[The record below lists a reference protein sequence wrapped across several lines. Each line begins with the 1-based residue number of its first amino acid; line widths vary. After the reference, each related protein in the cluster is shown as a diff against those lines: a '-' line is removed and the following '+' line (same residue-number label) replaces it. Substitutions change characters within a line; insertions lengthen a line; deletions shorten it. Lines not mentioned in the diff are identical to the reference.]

1 MLWLRDGRA
10 RSNATMI
17 PTPAIDRRAFRSVRS
32 YYFRDACA
40 KSWGLVTQHAQL
52 SDLRA
57 VWRAS
62 HLLALDWYQRRYV

>member
-1 MLWLRDGRA
+1 M
-10 RSNATMI
+10 TI
-17 PTPAIDRRAFRSVRS
+17 KTPAIDRRAFNSVRS

-40 KSWGLVTQHAQL
+40 KSRGLVTQQARL

-57 VWRAS
+57 VWRAA